1 MNERGEAE
9 GKRQICREPCPL
21 KRSTTRKRGCGR
33 RKKSTVSLNRSGQT
47 PQPRKL
53 WISECHRN
61 WGVTIMEQQK
71 EIYFEDLPLNV
82 QEILIELIVSAIKN
96 SISEKV
102 EEDQQ

>member
-1 MNERGEAE
+1 VPAETEA
-9 GKRQICREPCPL
+9 I
-21 KRSTTRKRGCGR
+21 
-33 RKKSTVSLNRSGQT
+33 

-61 WGVTIMEQQK
+61 WGATIMEQQK

-82 QEILIELIVSAIKN
+82 QEILIDLIVSAIKN